1 MQISILHC
9 KVLATAGAAPVTEII
24 MVPNFLPKT
33 GNLDRESRD
42 ARPSPGRT
50 SSSNPAPINTHFELA
65 RVLERVSRRFSA
77 FMQAE
82 MTKLGIEEIGPSH
95 LMLLLAIGTD
105 EISVSQLIER
115 GPYAGTNLS
124 YYLKQ
129 LGECGYIERNALQR
143 DRRAARIK
151 LSEKGQGLCADMS
164 EIAANCHR
172 LITSDPEDIRRLE
185 IAFYTLERLE
195 QTWTSATAFGPRGK

>member
-33 GNLDRESRD
+33 GNLDREFRD

-124 YYLKQ
+124 TISNNWASVATSKETPCSGTDGRPESNYRKK
-129 LGECGYIERNALQR
+129 
-143 DRRAARIK
+143 ARV
-151 LSEKGQGLCADMS
+151 CV
-164 EIAANCHR
+164 R
-172 LITSDPEDIRRLE
+172 T
-185 IAFYTLERLE
+185 
-195 QTWTSATAFGPRGK
+195 